1 VTIKDPNHVHL
12 DVFKIVSNQIMIGVN
27 NDHGIIYN
35 SKKLGDVGEAYG
47 YGGKLEELTGVDAI
61 AKRPSLLL
69 IWYY

>member
-1 VTIKDPNHVHL
+1 
-12 DVFKIVSNQIMIGVN
+12 MIGVN
-27 NDHGIIYN
+27 KDHGIIYN